1 MNIQKKT
8 TEISLFDK
16 SIVYKKTT
24 LKMTKT
30 MVYKT
35 LSL

>member
-16 SIVYKKTT
+16 SIVYKKN
-24 LKMTKT
+24 
-30 MVYKT
+30 YIENDQNYGI
-35 LSL
+35 